1 MKFLIIALLM
11 LQTGPGPK
19 TQTGGPGRYYDSK
32 GASQGQVTK
41 GGTLYSQSGSYLGR
55 QDSRSTYNSSGTRTG
70 NTTTHGSTTRFY
82 GASGKYEGSAI
93 TSGSTT
99 RFYDSKGASTGTSTK
114 SNGTTT
120 FRSPTGKYEGVK
132 RK

>member
-11 LQTGPGPK
+11 FQTGPGPK

-41 GGTLYSQSGSYLGR
+41 SGTLYSQKGSYSGR
-55 QDSRSTYNSSGTRTG
+55 QDYRSMYNSSGTRTG
-70 NTTTHGSTTRFY
+70 SVTTHGGTTRFY
-82 GASGKYEGSAI
+82 GPSGKYEGSAV
-93 TSGSTT
+93 TSGGTT
-99 RFYDSKGASTGTSTK
+99 RFYDSKGASSGTANK
-114 SNGTTT
+114 SYGTTT
-120 FRSPTGKYEGVK
+120 FRGPTGKYEGVK